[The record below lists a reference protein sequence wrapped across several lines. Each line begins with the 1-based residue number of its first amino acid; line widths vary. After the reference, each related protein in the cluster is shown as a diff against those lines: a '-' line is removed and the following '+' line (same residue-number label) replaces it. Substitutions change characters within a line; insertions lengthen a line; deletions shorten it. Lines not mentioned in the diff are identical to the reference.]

1 VGDPALHDQEDRR
14 YQSIVHPVT
23 DAYFETLRVP
33 VIAGREFTR
42 GDMAGSQLA
51 ILDEGTARD
60 LYGRDDVIGE
70 TLTLGDAT
78 LEVIGVAA
86 GVHHWGLNQPIEPA
100 VYVPYGTFGADFDR
114 LEVAVRTD
122 AALEAVAAGLREA
135 VWAVDPDLPIPD
147 VVTMED
153 RVSASLATPRF
164 LSGLLGAFALVA
176 LLLAC
181 GGIYGSM
188 LYTVGQ
194 RKREMGIRLALGAG
208 REDVIG
214 LVLRHGVL
222 LAGAGIA
229 IGIVAGLS
237 LSRTMETLLWGVEPT
252 DPLTFAVVGVAL
264 GGSAVLASFVP
275 AWKASRTDPIRT
287 LGAD

>member
-1 VGDPALHDQEDRR
+1 
-14 YQSIVHPVT
+14 
-23 DAYFETLRVP
+23 
-33 VIAGREFTR
+33 
-42 GDMAGSQLA
+42 
-51 ILDEGTARD
+51 
-60 LYGRDDVIGE
+60 
-70 TLTLGDAT
+70 
-78 LEVIGVAA
+78 
-86 GVHHWGLNQPIEPA
+86 VHHWGLNQPIEPA